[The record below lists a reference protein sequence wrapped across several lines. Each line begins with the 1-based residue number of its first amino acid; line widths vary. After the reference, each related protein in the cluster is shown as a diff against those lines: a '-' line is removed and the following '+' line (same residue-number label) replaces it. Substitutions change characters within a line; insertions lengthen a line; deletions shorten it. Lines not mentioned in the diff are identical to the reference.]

1 MITKTVLKITGMHCT
16 SCAMNIDGELEDLG
30 VINANTNY
38 AKAVTEVEYDDEKVS
53 MKQIQDAIQKVG
65 YESEIDISS

>member
-1 MITKTVLKITGMHCT
+1 MITKKTLKIIGMHCT

-38 AKAVTEVEYDDEKVS
+38 AKAVTEVEYDDEKIS
-53 MKQIQDAIQKVG
+53 MEQIQEAITKSG
-65 YESEIDISS
+65 YQSTI